1 MAEERRPH
9 WRGFRGRLLL
19 THFAVALTVL
29 AGVEIALDLAI
40 REHLSRQLHVELA
53 HEAALVAEAIAGTDG
68 DIVAMDALADRM
80 GTALDSRVTVVEA
93 DGSLSGDSD
102 VPVAELPLVEN
113 HAQRP
118 EVLEAVG
125 GGSGSSTRW
134 STTVR
139 KRMLYVARRADGG
152 RVVRVAR
159 STEQVDAAARSA
171 RYAVLVTGL
180 VAAILSAILAATV
193 SGALARP
200 IRAVTRVAR
209 EMASGDLRRRIL
221 LRRGDELGELAEALN
236 DLAASF
242 ARTIEEVTEERNRLA
257 GVLAGMIEGV
267 LVVDAT
273 GRVVLMNPS
282 LREIL
287 GIQHDVSGSTVLEA
301 VRSPDLHAAVSEV
314 LAGGAPLSRV
324 LTLPGSGVRSE
335 DTDRN
340 SDSGGRARTIEA
352 RFSILRGEESDTRI
366 AGLVAVF
373 HDITDLKRL
382 EQVRKDFVANAS
394 HELKTPVAAILGASE
409 TLALGAA
416 SDPVAGP
423 RFLEVIG
430 RHAARLAA
438 LVDDL
443 LDLSRLEARAGEA
456 MTEVRPA
463 DALARAAGAF
473 RESAAAKRIDLRVEP
488 AEDCPGVRGDPALMD
503 RALTNLVQNAVR
515 YTPAGGSVLLRA
527 AQSDGA
533 VRLEVVDTGI
543 GIPPQALARIFE
555 RFYRVD
561 PARSR
566 ELGGTGLGLAI
577 VKHAVEAMGGTV
589 AVRSVPDHGSTFS
602 FTLPIWLE

>member
-1 MAEERRPH
+1 MTERPR

-19 THFAVALTVL
+19 THLAVALAVL
-29 AGVEIALDLAI
+29 AGVEIALDRSVRDRLSHQL
-40 REHLSRQLHVELA
+40 REELD
-53 HEAALVAEAIAGTDG
+53 HEAALVAEAVTGKPD
-68 DIVAMDALADRM
+68 DMPAMDALADRM
-80 GTALDSRVTVVEA
+80 GAALESRVTVIERDGRVTGESEVSLA
-93 DGSLSGDSD
+93 D
-102 VPVAELPLVEN
+102 LPAVDN
-113 HAQRP
+113 HATRP
-118 EVLEAVG
+118 EVLDAIAG
-125 GGSGSSTRW
+125 GTGSAIRW
-134 STTVR
+134 SNTVR
-139 KRMLYVARRADGG
+139 RRMLYVARIAEGG

-159 STEQVDAAARSA
+159 SMEDVDAAASGA
-171 RYAVLVTGL
+171 RRAVLATGL
-180 VAAILSAILAATV
+180 VAALLSAVLATTV

-200 IRAVTRVAR
+200 IRAVTEAAR
-209 EMASGDLRRRIL
+209 AMASGDLARRIT
-221 LRRGDELGELAEALN
+221 LRRSDELGDLADALN

-242 ARTIEEVTEERNRLA
+242 ARTIDEVTEERNRLA
-257 GVLAGMIEGV
+257 AVLAGMVEGV
-267 LVVDAT
+267 LVVDAS

-287 GIQHDVSGSTVLEA
+287 GMQSDATGRTVLEA
-301 VRSPDLHAAVSEV
+301 IRSPELHEAVSAV
-314 LAGGAPLSRV
+314 LGGGAPMARV
-324 LTLPGSGVRSE
+324 LTLPGPGTRSDE
-335 DTDRN
+335 MDRA
-340 SDSGGRARTIEA
+340 SDAGRARTIEA
-352 RFSILRGEESDTRI
+352 RFSVLRGEHTDARV

-409 TLALGAA
+409 TLIDGAA
-416 SDPVAGP
+416 NDPVAGP
-423 RFLEVIG
+423 RFLDVIG
-430 RHAARLAA
+430 RHATRLAA

-443 LDLSRLEARAGEA
+443 LDLSRLEARAADA
-456 MTEVRPA
+456 MSVVHPA
-463 DALARAAGAF
+463 DALARAASPF
-473 RESAAAKRIDLRVEP
+473 RESAAAKRIDLRV
-488 AEDCPGVRGDPALMD
+488 ASAADDGPGVRGDPALMD

-515 YTPAGGSVLLRA
+515 YTPAGGTVILRA
-527 AQSDGA
+527 VRVDGA
-533 VRLEVVDTGI
+533 VRFEVEDTGI

>member
-1 MAEERRPH
+1 LTAAATPRPR

-19 THFAVALTVL
+19 THLAVALAVL
-29 AGVEIALDLAI
+29 AGVEIALDRAVRDRITNQLLD
-40 REHLSRQLHVELA
+40 EMSR
-53 HEAALVAEAIAGTDG
+53 EAALVVEAVSATPPDLPT
-68 DIVAMDALADRM
+68 MDALADRM
-80 GTALDSRVTVVEA
+80 GAALVSRVTIIEPGGRV
-93 DGSLSGDSD
+93 SGESG
-102 VPVAELPLVEN
+102 VPLAELAAVEN
-113 HAQRP
+113 HGSRP
-118 EVLEAVG
+118 EVLEATANG
-125 GGSGSSTRW
+125 TGRAIRW

-139 KRMLYVARRADGG
+139 RRMLYVAKFSPDG

-159 STEQVDAAARSA
+159 SMEQVDSATSAARRAVLGFGLAAALFS
-171 RYAVLVTGL
+171 AVLAT
-180 VAAILSAILAATV
+180 TV

-200 IRAVTRVAR
+200 IRAVTEAAR
-209 EMASGDLRRRIL
+209 AMASGDLSRRITM
-221 LRRGDELGELAEALN
+221 RRSDELGDLADALN

-242 ARTIEEVTEERNRLA
+242 ARTIDEVTEERNRLA
-257 GVLAGMIEGV
+257 AVLAGMVEGV
-267 LVVDAT
+267 LVVDAS

-287 GIQHDVSGSTVLEA
+287 DIQSDASGRTVLEA
-301 VRSPDLHAAVSEV
+301 VRSPDLHEAVSAV
-314 LAGGAPLSRV
+314 LGGGAPLARV
-324 LTLPGSGVRSE
+324 LTLPGSSARPDG
-335 DTDRN
+335 
-340 SDSGGRARTIEA
+340 ARTIEA
-352 RFSILRGEESDTRI
+352 RFSVLRGERAEQRI

-409 TLALGAA
+409 TLIDGAA
-416 SDPVAGP
+416 NDPVAGP
-423 RFLEVIG
+423 RFLDVIG

-456 MTEVRPA
+456 MSEVHPA
-463 DALARAAGAF
+463 DALSRAAAAF
-473 RESAAAKRIDLRVEP
+473 KESAAAKRIELRIVPVKEG
-488 AEDCPGVRGDPALMD
+488 PGVRGDTALMD

-515 YTPAGGSVLLRA
+515 YTPAGGTVILRA
-527 AQSDGA
+527 VRQDGA
-533 VRLEVVDTGI
+533 VRFEVEDTGI

-602 FTLPIWLE
+602 FTLQIWQD